1 MGSVKYRDASDAFAA
16 MAAPGGDKGR
26 SSLGMGTAVGEFF
39 ILD

>member
-26 SSLGMGTAVGEFF
+26 SSLGMETAVGEFF